1 MRLIASV
8 LSLVFVLG
16 CGDEADSEPSDRD
29 AALADA
35 ASADASGDA
44 SGGHDDKDRPA
55 QPTREVPC
63 TDQSVSTLMLYDK
76 PAAGLIR
83 EEKSSP
89 EEFVTA
95 IDATGGGANAIES
108 FVYARFTDSG
118 LEKVAITDE
127 EAFTS
132 LEWDIAFRRYVVRLN
147 SGVSGPGDVTAGRTA
162 PMTQFAELTAA
173 PESIEFRTEAYFIAE
188 GCEFVADT
196 SGIGAPATALSSF
209 WTYSSC
215 VQMTKNVYVI
225 ALPEERHV
233 KFEVLSYY
241 PVDNQRTCDQTGKV
255 PMPSGAGNIRIRWS
269 FI

>member
-8 LSLVFVLG
+8 LSLVLVLG
-16 CGDEADSEPSDRD
+16 CGDDSESDPEPSDD
-29 AALADA
+29 AAV
-35 ASADASGDA
+35 ADAS
-44 SGGHDDKDRPA
+44 SNENDDKDPPA
-55 QPTREVPC
+55 KPTREVPC

-76 PAAGLIR
+76 PASGLIR

-95 IDATGGGANAIES
+95 IDATGGGLNATES
-108 FVYARFTDSG
+108 FMYARFTADG
-118 LEKVAITDE
+118 LKKVNITDE

-147 SGVSGPGDVTAGRTA
+147 SGVSGPGEVTAGRTA
-162 PMTQFAELTAA
+162 PMTQFLDLTEA
-173 PESIEFRTEAYFIAE
+173 PENIEYRTEEYFIAE

-225 ALPEERHV
+225 SLPEDRQV

-241 PVDNQRTCDQTGKV
+241 TVDNQRTCDQTGKV

-269 FI
+269 FL